1 MSSVN
6 QAFAQRAKEEKISNR
21 SYLYKEKNVKQ
32 ENINLTTGSQ
42 PKSEEVVTITEE
54 TTLVRARDEKGHYVK
69 DDLSTPDVN
78 ESWVEKSKVKPKAKK
93 KVAKKV

>member
-6 QAFAQRAKEEKISNR
+6 KAFAQRAKEEKISNR
-21 SYLYKEKNVKQ
+21 SYLYNKINVEKKD
-32 ENINLTTGSQ
+32 INLTTGSH
-42 PKSEEVVTITEE
+42 TEE

-69 DDLSTPDVN
+69 DDVSTPDVN
-78 ESWVEKSKVKPKAKK
+78 EAWVEKPKVKPKAKK

>member
-21 SYLYKEKNVKQ
+21 SYLYNKINVEQKD
-32 ENINLTTGSQ
+32 INLTTGSQ
-42 PKSEEVVTITEE
+42 PKSEEIVTITEE

-78 ESWVEKSKVKPKAKK
+78 ESWVEKPKVKPKAKK

>member
-21 SYLYKEKNVKQ
+21 SYLYNKINVEQKD
-32 ENINLTTGSQ
+32 INLTTGSQ

-78 ESWVEKSKVKPKAKK
+78 EAWVEKPKVKPKAKK

>member
-21 SYLYKEKNVKQ
+21 SYLYEKKNVKQ

-78 ESWVEKSKVKPKAKK
+78 ESWVEKPKVKPKAKK

>member
-21 SYLYKEKNVKQ
+21 SYLYEKKNVKQ

-78 ESWVEKSKVKPKAKK
+78 EAWVEKPKPKKK
-93 KVAKKV
+93 KAGRPRKKV

>member
-21 SYLYKEKNVKQ
+21 SYLYEKKNVKQ

-78 ESWVEKSKVKPKAKK
+78 EAWVEKPKVKPKAKK

>member
-6 QAFAQRAKEEKISNR
+6 QAFAKI
-21 SYLYKEKNVKQ
+21 NVEQKD
-32 ENINLTTGSQ
+32 INLTTGSH
-42 PKSEEVVTITEE
+42 TEE

-78 ESWVEKSKVKPKAKK
+78 EAWVEKPKVKPKAKK

>member
-6 QAFAQRAKEEKISNR
+6 KAFAQRAKKEKISNR
-21 SYLYKEKNVKQ
+21 SYLYKEENLKQ

-42 PKSEEVVTITEE
+42 PKSEEIITITEE

-69 DDLSTPDVN
+69 DDLRTPDVN
-78 ESWVEKSKVKPKAKK
+78 EAWVEKPKVKKR
-93 KVAKKV
+93 VAKKV

>member
-21 SYLYKEKNVKQ
+21 SYLYNKINVEQKD
-32 ENINLTTGSQ
+32 INLTTGSH
-42 PKSEEVVTITEE
+42 TEE

-78 ESWVEKSKVKPKAKK
+78 EAWVEKPKVKPKAKK

>member
-6 QAFAQRAKEEKISNR
+6 KAFAQRAKEEKISNR
-21 SYLYKEKNVKQ
+21 SYLYNKINVEQKD
-32 ENINLTTGSQ
+32 INLTTGSQ
-42 PKSEEVVTITEE
+42 PKSEEIVTITEE

-78 ESWVEKSKVKPKAKK
+78 EAWVEKPKVKPKAKK

>member
-6 QAFAQRAKEEKISNR
+6 KAFAQRAKEEKISNR
-21 SYLYKEKNVKQ
+21 SYLYKEENLKQ

-42 PKSEEVVTITEE
+42 PKSEEIVTITEE
-54 TTLVRARDEKGHYVK
+54 TTLVRARDEKGYYVK

-78 ESWVEKSKVKPKAKK
+78 EAWVEKPKVKK

>member
-21 SYLYKEKNVKQ
+21 SYLYNKINVEQKD
-32 ENINLTTGSQ
+32 INLTTGSQ
-42 PKSEEVVTITEE
+42 PKSEEIVTITNE
-54 TTLVRARDEKGHYVK
+54 TTLVRARDEKGYYVK

-78 ESWVEKSKVKPKAKK
+78 EAWVEKPKVKLKAKK

>member
-1 MSSVN
+1 MSSDN

-21 SYLYKEKNVKQ
+21 SYLYEKKNVKQ

-78 ESWVEKSKVKPKAKK
+78 ESWVEKPKVKPKAKK

>member
-32 ENINLTTGSQ
+32 ENINFTTGSQ

-54 TTLVRARDEKGHYVK
+54 TILVRARDEKGHYVK

-78 ESWVEKSKVKPKAKK
+78 ESWVEKPKVKPKAKK

>member
-21 SYLYKEKNVKQ
+21 SYLYEKKNVKQ

-42 PKSEEVVTITEE
+42 PKSEEIVTITEE

-78 ESWVEKSKVKPKAKK
+78 EAWVEKPKVKPKAKK

>member
-21 SYLYKEKNVKQ
+21 SYLYNKINVEQKD
-32 ENINLTTGSQ
+32 INLTTGSQ
-42 PKSEEVVTITEE
+42 PKSEEIVTITEE

-78 ESWVEKSKVKPKAKK
+78 EAWVEKPKVKLKAKK

>member
-21 SYLYKEKNVKQ
+21 SYLYNKINVEQKD
-32 ENINLTTGSQ
+32 INLTTGSQ
-42 PKSEEVVTITEE
+42 PKSEEIVTITEE

-78 ESWVEKSKVKPKAKK
+78 EAWVEKPKVKPKAKK

>member
-21 SYLYKEKNVKQ
+21 SYLYKEENLKQ

-42 PKSEEVVTITEE
+42 PKSEEIVTITEE
-54 TTLVRARDEKGHYVK
+54 TTLVRARDEKGYYVK

-78 ESWVEKSKVKPKAKK
+78 EAWVEKPKVKK

>member
-6 QAFAQRAKEEKISNR
+6 KAFAQRAKKEKISNR
-21 SYLYKEKNVKQ
+21 SYLYKEENLKQ

-42 PKSEEVVTITEE
+42 PKSEEIITITEE

-69 DDLSTPDVN
+69 DDLRTPDVN
-78 ESWVEKSKVKPKAKK
+78 EAWVEKPKAKK

>member
-78 ESWVEKSKVKPKAKK
+78 EAWVEKPKVKPKAKK

>member
-21 SYLYKEKNVKQ
+21 SYLYNKINVEQKD
-32 ENINLTTGSQ
+32 INLTTGSQ
-42 PKSEEVVTITEE
+42 PKSEEIVTITEE

-78 ESWVEKSKVKPKAKK
+78 EAWVEKPKAKK